1 MLTRNELLDKLIS
14 ALSYQQDQLYINWCE
29 RDTLSSWKQS
39 YEGKMYDS
47 LEKEIEELEKQYD

>member
-1 MLTRNELLDKLIS
+1 MFTRNELLDKLIS
-14 ALSYQQDQLYINWCE
+14 ALSYQQDQLHDKWGE
-29 RDTLSSWKQS
+29 RDTLLSWSQS

>member
-14 ALSYQQDQLYINWCE
+14 ALSYQQDQLVDNWRE
-29 RDTLSSWKQS
+29 RCTLLLWSQS

-47 LEKEIEELEKQYD
+47 LEKEIEKLEKQYD

>member
-29 RDTLSSWKQS
+29 RDTKLSWKQS

-47 LEKEIEELEKQYD
+47 LEKEIEKLEKQYD

>member
-14 ALSYQQDQLYINWCE
+14 ALSYQQDQLCDNWGE
-29 RDTLSSWKQS
+29 RDSLLLWSQS

-47 LEKEIEELEKQYD
+47 LEKEIEKLEKQYD